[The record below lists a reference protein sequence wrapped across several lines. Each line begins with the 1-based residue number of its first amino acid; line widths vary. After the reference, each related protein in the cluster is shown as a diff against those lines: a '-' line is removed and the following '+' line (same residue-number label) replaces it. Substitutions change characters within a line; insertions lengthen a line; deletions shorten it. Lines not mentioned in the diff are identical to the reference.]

1 MNEKGKASI
10 LQAATEL
17 NTNTCGICRQQFE
30 DSYRL
35 FCEHR
40 FCKECLLDYLRYSLS
55 DMSLFPLKCPD
66 YTCKKPISCM
76 DLEYLLE
83 YEDWSKIRT
92 LTANEFLKKNDKYS
106 YCHSP
111 GCEQINRIQ

>member
-1 MNEKGKASI
+1 
-10 LQAATEL
+10 
-17 NTNTCGICRQQFE
+17 
-30 DSYRL
+30 
-35 FCEHR
+35 
-40 FCKECLLDYLRYSLS
+40 
-55 DMSLFPLKCPD
+55 
-66 YTCKKPISCM
+66 M